1 MLNCEIIEE
10 ETVEE
15 YIEEPVA
22 PVVETVTETPAAE
35 EVPVTPAAPKS
46 QPRDGEIFADDEI
59 ETVAPKPKKPKK
71 KSFIN
76 VFWAG
81 VKKVQEETGSLLDD
95 ISREEV

>member
-1 MLNCEIIEE
+1 M
-10 ETVEE
+10 
-15 YIEEPVA
+15 
-22 PVVETVTETPAAE
+22 ETVTEAPAKEVIPETPAVE
-35 EVPVTPAAPKS
+35 RS